1 MIIGARYR
9 RKAFFH
15 KNRRVEEV
23 SQNEISSTRM
33 ISKRVRFFSL
43 FFFPF
48 FLHHLVHVRR
58 GKGLGCR
65 EGKKKK
71 NDIAAPFYLLCGVV
85 LDWVRVQGLKT
96 LHRWKKVERTK
107 GFPGEVK
114 GKRERQS
121 DEERGKKW
129 GFRIK
134 IIPSTEGYVGR
145 SFLFF

>member
-48 FLHHLVHVRR
+48 FFIIWSTYAEERVLDV
-58 GKGLGCR
+58 GK
-65 EGKKKK
+65 EKKK

-114 GKRERQS
+114 GKRER
-121 DEERGKKW
+121 
-129 GFRIK
+129 
-134 IIPSTEGYVGR
+134 
-145 SFLFF
+145 